1 MAQLLTSLL
10 SVLFP
15 TYAFQ
20 SVGNPVSF
28 FSLDEEDIDGDDD
41 LFAPLDEEDDEIWFP
56 GDDENGDGEFGNDED
71 FNF

>member
-1 MAQLLTSLL
+1 MARLLTSLL

-15 TYAFQ
+15 TYAF
-20 SVGNPVSF
+20 SNVGSPVSL

-41 LFAPLDEEDDEIWFP
+41 LFSSDDDEDEKVWFP
-56 GDDENGDGEFGNDED
+56 GDDENGDDDSGSDED